1 MQQREQSLDQCVRL
15 RGRLV
20 ALGWSA
26 WRRVYPICIAT
37 KSPLSRAR
45 IPLHGATRALCSPR
59 HRCPAVQSVHEVAP
73 MKSILIAEGDER
85 VADLFSYIFAREG
98 WTVATY
104 RDGQRAAAALG
115 DRASYDAV
123 LVSNRLLD
131 MGGVALITRIRA
143 LDHRKDVPIV
153 MVTGS
158 TDVALVA
165 AALSAGADDVLYKP
179 VDVDFLV
186 DTVNKCVECARRR
199 RE

>member
-1 MQQREQSLDQCVRL
+1 
-15 RGRLV
+15 
-20 ALGWSA
+20 
-26 WRRVYPICIAT
+26 
-37 KSPLSRAR
+37 
-45 IPLHGATRALCSPR
+45 
-59 HRCPAVQSVHEVAP
+59 

-85 VADLFSYIFAREG
+85 VAELFAYIFAREG

-115 DRASYDAV
+115 DSPSYDAV
-123 LVSNRLLD
+123 LVSNRLRD

-143 LDHRKDVPIV
+143 FDHRKDVPIV

-179 VDVDFLV
+179 VDMDFLV
-186 DTVNKCVECARRR
+186 ATVNKCVECARRR

>member
-1 MQQREQSLDQCVRL
+1 
-15 RGRLV
+15 
-20 ALGWSA
+20 
-26 WRRVYPICIAT
+26 
-37 KSPLSRAR
+37 
-45 IPLHGATRALCSPR
+45 
-59 HRCPAVQSVHEVAP
+59 

-85 VADLFSYIFAREG
+85 VAALFSYIFAREG

-104 RDGQRAAAALG
+104 RDGLRAAAALG

-158 TDVALVA
+158 ADVALVA

-179 VDVDFLV
+179 VDVDCLV

-199 RE
+199 REETKIASQSLKQRGPRNQW

>member
-1 MQQREQSLDQCVRL
+1 
-15 RGRLV
+15 
-20 ALGWSA
+20 
-26 WRRVYPICIAT
+26 
-37 KSPLSRAR
+37 
-45 IPLHGATRALCSPR
+45 
-59 HRCPAVQSVHEVAP
+59 

-98 WTVATY
+98 WTVTTY

-143 LDHRKDVPIV
+143 LDHRQGCADRD
-153 MVTGS
+153 G
-158 TDVALVA
+158 DRLHRLALVA